1 MMMRLALSFVFMLII
16 SNECSSS
23 VSKIT
28 NNTRVNFHSFK
39 SDKCDKGSGSS
50 NSAQEIGDI
59 IGIVGGVL
67 ATAAA
72 VASGIGIIGEAAA
85 AISVFGLISS
95 KGGVIGGFFGSGS
108 SSVDLTCINDALTKL
123 SFEMLQ
129 LHNAII
135 ALGNLVD
142 KDAATNRIDPAI
154 NTITDA
160 LGVFEIYRKDVNNTY
175 HKEEL
180 EEYGKIGSP
189 NHYNLRNS
197 INDLYRGMVGVREG
211 FK

>member
-1 MMMRLALSFVFMLII
+1 MMMRLALSFVFMLIL
-16 SNECSSS
+16 NECSRS
-23 VSKIT
+23 VSKMT
-28 NNTRVNFHSFK
+28 NNTKVNFHLFK
-39 SDKCDKGSGSS
+39 SDKCGKESGSS

-59 IGIVGGVL
+59 IGLVGGVL

-85 AISVFGLISS
+85 AVSVFGLISS

-108 SSVDLTCINDALTKL
+108 SSVDLNCIDDALNKL

-129 LHNAII
+129 LSNAIT

-142 KDAATNRIDPAI
+142 MDAATNRIDPAM

-160 LGVFEIYRKDVNNTY
+160 LGVFEVYRKDINNAEN
-175 HKEEL
+175 KKEL
-180 EEYGKIGSP
+180 EEYGKIGSTS
-189 NHYNLRNS
+189 HVNLRNS
-197 INDLYRGMVGVREG
+197 INDLYRGMVGFREG